1 MRSEAV
7 AQYLYALKL
16 GQKYYQTAVAEG
28 FDPYPSVLDDIISET
43 DIYSQKKLGL
53 LQIPSDRKSVV

>member
-28 FDPYPSVLDDIISET
+28 FDRFGGSRSY
-43 DIYSQKKLGL
+43 GL
-53 LQIPSDRKSVV
+53 VHFCP